1 MKDISLLLN
10 IHGPVTFLLHS
21 ALGLACYVKQRTAQ
35 GCPSWWD
42 PDRPLDHRCGLAEG
56 KGSTSTG
63 PRAIA
68 HLLLAGCKDAKRAKL
83 IDLLWQYYFPVC
95 LDFKLMKY

>member
-42 PDRPLDHRCGLAEG
+42 PDRPLDHQCGLAEG

-68 HLLLAGCKDAKRAKL
+68 
-83 IDLLWQYYFPVC
+83 
-95 LDFKLMKY
+95 